1 MTEPMVHEP
10 FGEWAALAALGALDG
25 ADQVRFETHLAHGC
39 RICEERLR
47 ELSETVAA
55 LPLALPDVPVPPG
68 LRARVLA
75 RAIGEDRFGAP
86 RRARARVLPWVG
98 ALAAAGIVGALAW
111 GLLDTRTDLERQRV
125 SIARLQQDLA
135 GQQALTALV
144 SGTDTSVSALH
155 GLPGAERAEGF
166 IVWSPERKRGYLVVH
181 NLPALAPGR
190 QYQLW
195 VGGGPRPAPAGA
207 FDVDSLGHAA
217 LVVTVDV
224 PRPDGFTVTVE
235 LVGGA
240 AAPSGRVVLA
250 GGAA

>member
-1 MTEPMVHEP
+1 MTESMPHEP

-25 ADQVRFETHLAHGC
+25 ADQVRFGTHLADGC
-39 RICEERLR
+39 RICEDRLR

-55 LPLALPDVPVPPG
+55 LPLALQDEPLPSG
-68 LRARVLA
+68 LRARVIA
-75 RAIGEDRFGAP
+75 RALGEDRLGAP
-86 RRARARVLPWVG
+86 RPTRTRVWPWIG
-98 ALAAAGIVGALAW
+98 TLAAAGVVGALAW
-111 GLLDTRTDLERQRV
+111 GLFATRIDLERQGA
-125 SIARLQQDLA
+125 SIARLQPDLT

-155 GLPGAERAEGF
+155 GRPGAERAEGF

-190 QYQLW
+190 RYQLW
-195 VGGGPRPAPAGA
+195 VSGGPRPAPAGA

-224 PRPDGFTVTVE
+224 PRPGGFTVTVE
-235 LVGGA
+235 PVGGA
-240 AAPSGRVVLA
+240 AAPSGRVVLE
-250 GGAA
+250 GAPA